1 MWKRE
6 YILRDRKRR
15 SGIGQSVT
23 ESGQVSSSSDFQGR
37 RRAYTIPETGRILR
51 VSRATLYRMF
61 REGRLASIK
70 IGNCRRV
77 TDDAID
83 AVLNGQ
89 AA

>member
-1 MWKRE
+1 MTKTNWT
-6 YILRDRKRR
+6 D
-15 SGIGQSVT
+15 
-23 ESGQVSSSSDFQGR
+23 DAPPR
-37 RRAYTIPETGRILR
+37 RRAYTVPETQRILK

-70 IGNCRRV
+70 IGSCRRV

-83 AVLNGQ
+83 AVLGGE

>member
-1 MWKRE
+1 MTKV
-6 YILRDRKRR
+6 
-15 SGIGQSVT
+15 VT
-23 ESGQVSSSSDFQGR
+23 TDEVAHR
-37 RRAYTIPETGRILR
+37 RRAYTIPETQKILK

-70 IGNCRRV
+70 IGSCRRV

-83 AVLNGQ
+83 AVLSGE